1 MSNLFE
7 LTNRRF
13 LITGGCGLLGIQHAV
28 AIAKFGG
35 IPILVD
41 VDISKKAEIT
51 NSIHS
56 QTGIYPEIYKLDIT
70 SEDDV
75 IELSNFLKEKP
86 LHGLVNNAALNPTV
100 GSSGTISNSGKI
112 EEYCIDTW
120 NKELSV
126 SLTGTLL
133 MLKHCAPL
141 LIQTKG
147 VILNISS
154 DLGIIAPNHS
164 IYNDSPNTFDQVK
177 PVGYSVTKSGIIGF
191 TKYMAT
197 YWAHLGVR
205 CSYLP
210 RWSRQRTRSTFY

>member
-86 LHGLVNNAALNPTV
+86 LHGLVNNAALNQCWIPAPSPTQE
-100 GSSGTISNSGKI
+100 
-112 EEYCIDTW
+112 EEYFRW
-120 NKELSV
+120 NK
-126 SLTGTLL
+126 
-133 MLKHCAPL
+133 
-141 LIQTKG
+141 
-147 VILNISS
+147 
-154 DLGIIAPNHS
+154 
-164 IYNDSPNTFDQVK
+164 
-177 PVGYSVTKSGIIGF
+177 GF
-191 TKYMAT
+191 PS
-197 YWAHLGVR
+197 H
-205 CSYLP
+205 
-210 RWSRQRTRSTFY
+210 